1 MRALYSNYFLSIF
14 TYNLLFKSSSVTVT
28 LLFSWDGGG
37 GISTEITTP
46 KVDGVAKLLC
56 SRFKIEIS
64 LHYYIKYNIIYC
76 TPKATA

>member
-28 LLFSWDGGG
+28 LVQLGWGG
-37 GISTEITTP
+37 GISTEITMP

>member
-1 MRALYSNYFLSIF
+1 MRALYSNYFLCIF

-28 LLFSWDGGG
+28 LVQLGWGG